1 MVAMVEC
8 TRPEC
13 QTTAG
18 CICQNPTGPIAML
31 SNAMSR
37 LAQLEAENAE
47 LRREVDY
54 WKTEAAGETAKVEYR
69 DKLLA
74 RVARQLA
81 EFKQEAAEVV
91 GLFADAAETAA
102 KLRDLHNVN
111 EFVLSFNDIAVGVMP
126 TAVFI
131 DARTFLIKLQTKDA
145 PE

>member
-1 MVAMVEC
+1 
-8 TRPEC
+8 
-13 QTTAG
+13 
-18 CICQNPTGPIAML
+18 ML